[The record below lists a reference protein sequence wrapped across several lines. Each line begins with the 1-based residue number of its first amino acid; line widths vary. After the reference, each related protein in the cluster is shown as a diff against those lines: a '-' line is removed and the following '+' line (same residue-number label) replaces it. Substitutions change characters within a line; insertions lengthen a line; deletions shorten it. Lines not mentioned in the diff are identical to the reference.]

1 MGKAALPV
9 LLLSLL
15 FALAAGMAAIPALAD
30 TLPSPL
36 AQHNSGIPIDEIQC
50 RDSRILM
57 ETPRGVPACLY
68 EKSAE
73 ALQQRGWVPVQTVQ
87 DGPADNTSVEKPPG
101 KPSSLY
107 NQANYSDTWDDQSEM
122 MMEGGFSSP
131 PSAPQ
136 APSLQRQPASIGLT
150 AGGAQDVENF
160 RKNVE
165 NDFLPLHTDITYEG
179 LFSDYYFDTGAEQ
192 QCEKL
197 FCPSYSYAISQDPL
211 SENDEY
217 YLSVG
222 LNSGIRESDF
232 ERKKLN
238 LVVVL
243 DVSGSMNSAFDR
255 YYYDQLGNQIERPG
269 TPEDDFTKAK
279 INIATESIAGMI
291 GHLRDDD
298 RLGVVLFNQG
308 AHVAKPLESM
318 AAADRERLKENILAI
333 HAQGSTNIEAG
344 IRSGTSLFEAVL
356 DADPGE
362 YESRIIFLTDAMPNT
377 DLVNEFGLFGMIEK
391 NARKNIHATVIGI
404 GVDFNTELVEHI
416 TKVSGANY
424 YSVHSSSS
432 FLDRMTDEFEFMVT
446 PLVFDLVL
454 RLESDGYSI
463 EQVYGSPEAD
473 LATGEIMRINTLFP
487 SKAKDGQTKG
497 GIVLLKLERMPGD
510 ASITLDASYR
520 DRTGVTDGD
529 SVTFELED
537 RGAGFYENTG
547 IRKGI
552 LLAKYAELVKTWAF
566 EERASYAHSQGSE
579 VAGYPFYEDG
589 MPTFLSEGIRMPH
602 HVGSIPLGQWERQ
615 SIPLSVSGGYQAI
628 MGQFGDHFERE
639 MDAIGDSE
647 LEQELEI
654 LRKLEG
660 RPSR

>member
-1 MGKAALPV
+1 MDRVALPA
-9 LLLSLL
+9 LLLVLV
-15 FALAAGMAAIPALAD
+15 AGMAAIPALAD
-30 TLPSPL
+30 TPTPL
-36 AQHNSGIPIDEIQC
+36 AQYNSGVPIDEIQC

-73 ALQQRGWVPVQTVQ
+73 TLQQRGWVPVQTMQ
-87 DGPADNTSVEKPPG
+87 DDPADNTSVEKPPG

-107 NQANYSDTWDDQSEM
+107 NQARFNSDTWNGQPERMIEDASSGLQ
-122 MMEGGFSSP
+122 SSP
-131 PSAPQ
+131 SP
-136 APSLQRQPASIGLT
+136 QRQSAGIGLT

-160 RKNVE
+160 RQNVE

-197 FCPSYSYAISQDPL
+197 FCPSYSYAISQDPF
-211 SENDEY
+211 SEKDEY

-243 DVSGSMNSAFDR
+243 DVSGSMQSPFDR
-255 YYYDQLGNQIERPG
+255 YYYDQLGNQVERPG
-269 TPEDDFTKAK
+269 APGDDFAKAK
-279 INIATESIAGMI
+279 INVAAESIAGMI
-291 GHLRDDD
+291 DYLRDDD
-298 RLGVVLFNQG
+298 RLGVVLFDNA

-318 AAADRERLKENILAI
+318 GAADRDRLKKNILAI
-333 HAQGSTNIEAG
+333 HADGGTNMEAG
-344 IRSGTSLFEAVL
+344 IRAGTSLFEAVL
-356 DADPGE
+356 DADPDE

-377 DLVNEFGLFGMIEK
+377 DMVSEFGLFGMIEK

-424 YSVHSSSS
+424 YSIHSSSS
-432 FLDRMTDEFEFMVT
+432 FLNRMTDEFEFMVT

-463 EQVYGSPEAD
+463 GQVYGSPEAD

-487 SKAKDGQTKG
+487 SKVKDGQTKG
-497 GIVLLKLERMPGD
+497 GIVLLKLEKTSSD

-520 DRTGVTDGD
+520 DRAGRTGGD

-566 EERASYAHSQGSE
+566 EERASYAHFQGFE
-579 VAGYPFYEDG
+579 FPGYPFYEDG
-589 MPTFLSEGIRMPH
+589 VPPFLSEGIRMPH
-602 HVGSIPLGQWERQ
+602 HVGNVPLGQWERQ
-615 SIPLSVSGGYQAI
+615 SIPLSVSGGYQAM
-628 MGQFGDHFERE
+628 MGQFGNHFEME
-639 MDAIGDSE
+639 TNAIGDPE

-660 RPSR
+660 RPSG

>member
-1 MGKAALPV
+1 MSKSALPV

-15 FALAAGMAAIPALAD
+15 ALAAGMAAIPALAD
-30 TLPSPL
+30 IPTPL
-36 AQHNSGIPIDEIQC
+36 AQYNSGIPIDEIQC

-57 ETPRGVPACLY
+57 EAPRGVPACLY
-68 EKSAE
+68 EESAK
-73 ALQQRGWVPVQTVQ
+73 ALQQRGWVPIQTVQ
-87 DGPADNTSVEKPPG
+87 DDPANSTSIEKPPG
-101 KPSSLY
+101 KPPSHY
-107 NQANYSDTWDDQSEM
+107 NQSKFHSDTWNAQVEM
-122 MMEGGFSSP
+122 AMEDGGSGSMMSSAQP
-131 PSAPQ
+131 E
-136 APSLQRQPASIGLT
+136 SLQRQSSGIGLT

-165 NDFLPLHTDITYEG
+165 NDFLPLHTDLTYEG
-179 LFSDYYFDTGAEQ
+179 LFSDYYFDTGAGQ

-211 SENDEY
+211 SEKDEY

-243 DVSGSMNSAFDR
+243 DISGSMQSAFNR
-255 YYYDQLGNQIERPG
+255 YYYDQLGNQFERPDAQ
-269 TPEDDFTKAK
+269 EDDFAKAK
-279 INIATESIAGMI
+279 INVATESIAGMI
-291 GHLRDDD
+291 DYLRDDD
-298 RLGVVLFNQG
+298 RLGIVLFNHG

-318 AAADRERLKENILAI
+318 GAADRERLKENILAI
-333 HAQGSTNIEAG
+333 HARGSTNMEAG
-344 IRSGTSLFEAVL
+344 IRAGTSLFEEVL
-356 DADPGE
+356 DADPDE

-377 DLVNEFGLFGMIEK
+377 DLVSEFGLFGMIEK

-487 SKAKDGQTKG
+487 SKVKDGQTKG

-537 RGAGFYENTG
+537 RGAAFYENTG

-566 EERASYAHSQGSE
+566 EERASYAHSQGFGVE
-579 VAGYPFYEDG
+579 GYP
-589 MPTFLSEGIRMPH
+589 
-602 HVGSIPLGQWERQ
+602 PLGQWERQ

-639 MDAIGDSE
+639 MDAIGDPE
-647 LEQELEI
+647 LGQELEI

-660 RPSR
+660 RPSG

>member
-1 MGKAALPV
+1 MYKVALPA
-9 LLLSLL
+9 LL
-15 FALAAGMAAIPALAD
+15 FVLAAGMTAIPALAD
-30 TLPSPL
+30 TPTPL
-36 AQHNSGIPIDEIQC
+36 AQYNSGVPIDEIQC

-73 ALQQRGWVPVQTVQ
+73 TLQQRGWVPVQTMQ
-87 DGPADNTSVEKPPG
+87 GDPADSTSVEKPPG
-101 KPSSLY
+101 KPSSHY
-107 NQANYSDTWDDQSEM
+107 NQAKFYSDTWNEQQPEM
-122 MMEGGFSSP
+122 VLEGGSGYQQSS
-131 PSAPQ
+131 PQ
-136 APSLQRQPASIGLT
+136 APSLQRQSEGIGLT

-160 RKNVE
+160 RENIE
-165 NDFLPLHTDITYEG
+165 NDFLPLHTDLTYEG
-179 LFSDYYFDTGAEQ
+179 LFSDYYFDTGAGQ

-197 FCPSYSYAISQDPL
+197 FCPSYSYAIAQDPL
-211 SENDEY
+211 SEKDEY

-243 DVSGSMNSAFDR
+243 DISGSMQSAFDR
-255 YYYDQLGNQIERPG
+255 YYYDQFGNQVERPG
-269 TPEDDFTKAK
+269 APEDDFAKAK
-279 INIATESIAGMI
+279 INVATESIAGMI
-291 GHLRDDD
+291 DHLRDDD
-298 RLGVVLFNQG
+298 RLGIVLFNQG

-318 AAADRERLKENILAI
+318 GAADRERLKENILAI
-333 HAQGSTNIEAG
+333 HAQGSTNMEAG
-344 IRSGTSLFEAVL
+344 IRAGTALFEAVL
-356 DADPGE
+356 DADPDE

-377 DLVNEFGLFGMIEK
+377 DLVSEFGLFGMIEK

-446 PLVFDLVL
+446 PLVFDLAL

-463 EQVYGSPEAD
+463 GQVYGSPEAD

-487 SKAKDGQTKG
+487 SKVKDGQTKG
-497 GIVLLKLERMPGD
+497 GIVLLKLEKTSGD

-520 DRTGVTDGD
+520 DRAGRTGGD

-566 EERASYAHSQGSE
+566 EERASYAHSQGFGVE
-579 VAGYPFYEDG
+579 GYPFYEDG
-589 MPTFLSEGIRMPH
+589 VPPFLSEGIRMPH

-615 SIPLSVSGGYQAI
+615 SVPLSVSGGYQAM

-639 MDAIGDSE
+639 MDAIGDPE
-647 LEQELEI
+647 LGQELEI

-660 RPSR
+660 RPSG

>member
-1 MGKAALPV
+1 MRKTVLPV
-9 LLLSLL
+9 
-15 FALAAGMAAIPALAD
+15 
-30 TLPSPL
+30 
-36 AQHNSGIPIDEIQC
+36 
-50 RDSRILM
+50 
-57 ETPRGVPACLY
+57 
-68 EKSAE
+68 
-73 ALQQRGWVPVQTVQ
+73 VQ
-87 DGPADNTSVEKPPG
+87 
-101 KPSSLY
+101 L
-107 NQANYSDTWDDQSEM
+107 
-122 MMEGGFSSP
+122 
-131 PSAPQ
+131 
-136 APSLQRQPASIGLT
+136 
-150 AGGAQDVENF
+150 
-160 RKNVE
+160 
-165 NDFLPLHTDITYEG
+165 
-179 LFSDYYFDTGAEQ
+179 
-192 QCEKL
+192 
-197 FCPSYSYAISQDPL
+197 AISQDPL
-211 SENDEY
+211 SEKDEY

-222 LNSGIRESDF
+222 LNSGIKESDF

-243 DVSGSMNSAFDR
+243 DVSGSMQSSFDR
-255 YYYDQLGNQIERPG
+255 YYYDQFGNQFGRSDA
-269 TPEDDFTKAK
+269 PEDDFAKAK
-279 INIATESIAGMI
+279 IDIATESIAGMI
-291 GHLRDDD
+291 DYLRDDD
-298 RLGVVLFNQG
+298 RLGIVLFEST

-318 AAADRERLKENILAI
+318 EAADRERLKKDILAI
-333 HAQGSTNIEAG
+333 RADGGTNMEAG
-344 IRSGTSLFEAVL
+344 IRSGTSLFEAVR
-356 DADPGE
+356 DADPDE

-416 TKVSGANY
+416 TKVRGANY

-510 ASITLDASYR
+510 ASITLDTSYR
-520 DRTGVTDGD
+520 DRAGKMGGD

-537 RGAGFYENTG
+537 RGAAFYENTG
-547 IRKGI
+547 IQKGI

-566 EERASYAHSQGSE
+566 EERASCAHSQGFE
-579 VAGYPFYEDG
+579 VTGYPFYEDG
-589 MPTFLSEGIRMPH
+589 MPTFLSEGIRVPH
-602 HVGSIPLGQWERQ
+602 HVSNALLGQWERQ
-615 SIPLSVSGGYQAI
+615 SIPLIVSGGYQAI

-639 MDAIGDSE
+639 MGLIGDPE

-660 RPSR
+660 RPSG

>member
-1 MGKAALPV
+1 MDKAALPV
-9 LLLSLL
+9 WLL
-15 FALAAGMAAIPALAD
+15 FALVAGMTAIPALAD
-30 TLPSPL
+30 TPPPL
-36 AQHNSGIPIDEIQC
+36 TQYNSGVPMHEIQC
-50 RDSRILM
+50 RDSRVLV
-57 ETPRGVPACLY
+57 ETPRGVPVCLY

-73 ALQQRGWVPVQTVQ
+73 ALQQRGWVLVQATQ
-87 DGPADNTSVEKPPG
+87 DDPADNTLVEKPPG

-107 NQANYSDTWDDQSEM
+107 NQAKFYSDTWNEQPKISDE
-122 MMEGGFSSP
+122 GFSSP
-131 PSAPQ
+131 QSSPQ
-136 APSLQRQPASIGLT
+136 PQGLQSESSGIGFT
-150 AGGAQDVENF
+150 AGGAQDIENF

-165 NDFLPLHTDITYEG
+165 NDFLPLHTDLTYEG

-211 SENDEY
+211 SEKDEY

-222 LNSGIRESDF
+222 LNSGIKESDF

-243 DVSGSMNSAFDR
+243 DVSGSMQSAFDR
-255 YYYDQLGNQIERPG
+255 YYYDQLGNRLERSDE
-269 TPEDDFTKAK
+269 PENDFSKAK
-279 INIATESIAGMI
+279 ISIAAESIAGMI
-291 GHLRDDD
+291 DHLKDGD
-298 RLGVVLFNQG
+298 RLGVVLFDNA

-318 AAADRERLKENILAI
+318 EATDRERLKKNILAI
-333 HAQGSTNIEAG
+333 HAQGGTNMEAG
-344 IRSGTSLFEAVL
+344 IRSGTSLLEAVQ
-356 DADPGE
+356 DADPDE
-362 YESRIIFLTDAMPNT
+362 YENRIIFLTDAMPNT

-391 NARKNIHATVIGI
+391 NARKGIHTTVIGI

-424 YSVHSSSS
+424 YSIHSSSS

-487 SKAKDGQTKG
+487 SKVKDGQTKG
-497 GIVLLKLERMPGD
+497 GIVLLKLEKASGD
-510 ASITLDASYR
+510 ASITLDTSYR
-520 DRTGVTDGD
+520 DRAGRTGGD

-537 RGAGFYENTG
+537 RGAVFYENTG
-547 IRKGI
+547 IQKGI
-552 LLAKYAELVKTWAF
+552 LLAKYAELIKTWAF
-566 EERASYAHSQGSE
+566 EERASYAHSQGFE
-579 VAGYPFYEDG
+579 PAGYPFYEDG
-589 MPTFLSEGIRMPH
+589 MPPFLSEGIRIPY
-602 HVGSIPLGQWERQ
+602 HVGNVPLGQWERQ
-615 SIPLSVSGGYQAI
+615 SIPLSISGGYQTI

-639 MDAIGDSE
+639 MGSIGDPE
-647 LEQELEI
+647 LERELEI

-660 RPSR
+660 QPSG

>member
-1 MGKAALPV
+1 MGRVTLPV
-9 LLLSLL
+9 LLLLL
-15 FALAAGMAAIPALAD
+15 LSFASVAGAAAVPALAD
-30 TLPSPL
+30 TPPPL
-36 AQHNSGIPIDEIQC
+36 VQYNSGIQIHEIQC

-57 ETPRGVPACLY
+57 ESPNGVPACLY

-73 ALQQRGWVPVQTVQ
+73 ALQQRGWVMVQTMQ
-87 DGPADNTSVEKPPG
+87 DNPLVGKPSG

-107 NQANYSDTWDDQSEM
+107 NQARFYSDTWNEQPESMPE
-122 MMEGGFSSP
+122 EGGFMQSSP
-131 PSAPQ
+131 QSQGLQSQPS
-136 APSLQRQPASIGLT
+136 SIGLT

-160 RKNVE
+160 RKNIE

-211 SENDEY
+211 SEKDEY

-222 LNSGIRESDF
+222 LNSGIKESDF

-243 DVSGSMNSAFDR
+243 DVSGSMQSAFDR
-255 YYYDQLGNQIERPG
+255 YYYDQLGNRFERPDA
-269 TPEDDFTKAK
+269 PEDDFAKAK

-291 GHLRDDD
+291 DYLGDDD
-298 RLGVVLFNQG
+298 RLGIVLFENT

-318 AAADRERLKENILAI
+318 GAADRDRLKKNILAI
-333 HAQGSTNIEAG
+333 HADGGTNMEAG
-344 IRSGTSLFEAVL
+344 IRAGTSLFETVR
-356 DADPGE
+356 DADPDE

-377 DLVNEFGLFGMIEK
+377 DLVSEFGLFGMIEK
-391 NARKNIHATVIGI
+391 NAQKSIHATVIGI

-416 TKVSGANY
+416 TKVRGANY
-424 YSVHSSSS
+424 YSIHSSSS

-454 RLESDGYSI
+454 RIESDGYSI

-487 SKAKDGQTKG
+487 SKVEDGQTKG
-497 GIVLLKLERMPGD
+497 GIVLLKLERAPGD
-510 ASITLDASYR
+510 ASIILDASYR
-520 DRTGVTDGD
+520 DRSGMMGGD

-537 RGAGFYENTG
+537 RGTTFYENTG

-552 LLAKYAELVKTWAF
+552 LLAKYAELAKTWAF
-566 EERASYAHSQGSE
+566 DERASYAYYQGFE
-579 VAGYPFYEDG
+579 FERYPFYEDG
-589 MPTFLSEGIRMPH
+589 VSPFLSEGIRMPH
-602 HVGSIPLGQWERQ
+602 HVGSTPLGQWERQ

-639 MDAIGDSE
+639 MGSIGDPE

-660 RPSR
+660 RPSG

>member
-1 MGKAALPV
+1 MDKVTLPA
-9 LLLSLL
+9 LL
-15 FALAAGMAAIPALAD
+15 FVLAAGMTAVPALAD
-30 TLPSPL
+30 TPTPL
-36 AQHNSGIPIDEIQC
+36 AQYNSGIPIDEIQC

-73 ALQQRGWVPVQTVQ
+73 ALQQRGWVPVQTMQ
-87 DGPADNTSVEKPPG
+87 DDPADNTSVEKPPG

-107 NQANYSDTWDDQSEM
+107 NQTEVDSDTWSAQTEM
-122 MMEGGFSSP
+122 ALEGGSSGMMSSP
-131 PSAPQ
+131 SS
-136 APSLQRQPASIGLT
+136 PSLQRQPASIGLT

-179 LFSDYYFDTGAEQ
+179 LFSDYYFDTGAVQ

-211 SENDEY
+211 SEKDEY

-222 LNSGIRESDF
+222 LNSGIKESDF

-243 DVSGSMNSAFDR
+243 DISGSMQSTFDR
-255 YYYDQLGNQIERPG
+255 YYYDQFGNQFERPSA
-269 TPEDDFTKAK
+269 PEDDFAKAK
-279 INIATESIAGMI
+279 INVATESIAGMI
-291 GHLRDDD
+291 DHLRDDD
-298 RLGVVLFNQG
+298 RLGIVLFNHE

-318 AAADRERLKENILAI
+318 EAADRDRLKENILAI

-344 IRSGTSLFEAVL
+344 IRSGTSLFDAVP
-356 DADPGE
+356 DANPDE

-377 DLVNEFGLFGMIEK
+377 DLVSEFGLFGMIEK
-391 NARKNIHATVIGI
+391 NARKSIHATVIGI

-424 YSVHSSSS
+424 YSIHSSSS

-487 SKAKDGQTKG
+487 SKVKDGQTKG
-497 GIVLLKLERMPGD
+497 GIVLLKLEKTSSD

-520 DRTGVTDGD
+520 DRASRTGGD

-579 VAGYPFYEDG
+579 VEGYPFYEDG
-589 MPTFLSEGIRMPH
+589 MPPFLSEGIRMPH

-615 SIPLSVSGGYQAI
+615 SIPLSVSGVYQAM
-628 MGQFGDHFERE
+628 MGQFGSHFERE
-639 MDAIGDSE
+639 MNAIGDPE

-660 RPSR
+660 RPSG